1 MNGVVH
7 TLGTLLEN
15 SQYKQAL
22 SEGNLGALV
31 GGFVDGLTGGNPLEK
46 GGPGGFESLNRDSGR
61 KTPFRCLHTRS
72 NHNTALKVCKTFI
85 SSISTV
91 RNDGTPRPF
100 VYISAEDVFRPLISA
115 RYIETKREAEQGIEE
130 MMLDR
135 PDYRGVYIRPSKYGS
150 STSMKPS

>member
-46 GGPGGFESLNRDSGR
+46 GGLEGFESLNRDSGR
-61 KTPFRCLHTRS
+61 MTILSLVTHS
-72 NHNTALKVCKTFI
+72 LK
-85 SSISTV
+85 
-91 RNDGTPRPF
+91 P
-100 VYISAEDVFRPLISA
+100 
-115 RYIETKREAEQGIEE
+115 
-130 MMLDR
+130 
-135 PDYRGVYIRPSKYGS
+135 
-150 STSMKPS
+150 